1 MTIKL
6 SAESYIR
13 EIVISVAADKA
24 RKERCMEL
32 KELLGED
39 LYAQVKEKIDAANAN
54 ETDKLKHI
62 RYADLSEGLYV
73 SKAKHD
79 TLAAEKE
86 NLEEQ
91 IKTLNG
97 TIETL
102 KKGNKDNESLQTTLA
117 ELQGELKKQ
126 QAANAEVRKTYA
138 LKEQLAK
145 HGVLDPDYLIY
156 KAGGIEKFTFDKEGK
171 PVGVEDT
178 VKPYREDAAMVHLFK
193 QEPQKPPYNPK
204 GGSAGGVS
212 NPFAKDTFNLTE
224 QGRLLKENP
233 AQAKELAA
241 AAGVTL

>member
-1 MTIKL
+1 
-6 SAESYIR
+6 
-13 EIVISVAADKA
+13 
-24 RKERCMEL
+24 MEL

-39 LYAQVKEKIDAANAN
+39 LYAQVKEKIDAAN
-54 ETDKLKHI
+54 EKEPDKMKHI
-62 RYADLSEGLYV
+62 RYVDLSEGGHI
-73 SKAKHD
+73 SKAEYD

-86 NLEEQ
+86 NLEKQ
-91 IKTLNG
+91 VKTLNG
-97 TIETL
+97 SIETL
-102 KKGNKDNESLQTTLA
+102 KKDNKDNESLQTTITN
-117 ELQGELKKQ
+117 LQGELKKQ
-126 QAANAEVRKTYA
+126 QAANEEVRKTYA

-171 PVGVEDT
+171 PVGVEDA

-204 GGSAGGVS
+204 NGAAGGIS